1 MAGFNLKDLRDM
13 IPEYDRDQSTLFD
26 FIEAV
31 NFAIENVPENQ
42 QNALI
47 FIIKSKLVGK
57 ARKFIS
63 SRQLREWNDI
73 KGLLINHYGDCRD
86 TEALNN
92 ELNQAARNALNSS
105 HEKIALKAFLAGLS
119 DPLGS
124 IIRSQKPNTLE
135 QAEQF
140 LIEEENIIYL
150 KNFKILKP
158 SHNQVNHKIVP
169 KENYPSHCSTTRSD
183 KKYCSYCKKS
193 GHLVDR
199 CFQRNQNQVNQ
210 NIQQPNQQRPSV
222 TQHGRNENSNVDH

>member
-1 MAGFNLKDLRDM
+1 LSVKQESLFHRD
-13 IPEYDRDQSTLFD
+13 
-26 FIEAV
+26 
-31 NFAIENVPENQ
+31 NIENGTTSKIYK
-42 QNALI
+42 LI
-47 FIIKSKLVGK
+47 II
-57 ARKFIS
+57 
-63 SRQLREWNDI
+63 
-73 KGLLINHYGDCRD
+73 HYSDCRD
-86 TEALNN
+86 TEGLLYDLTSTFQKTNETPRAFAQRIEDLLTKIRSSVALNN

-140 LIEEENIIYL
+140 FIEEENIIYL